1 MFIVR
6 AIQKNDFNGFVKLA
20 FKAKIGITSLPK
32 NVSRLSTLLDSSV
45 KSFEKKTSS
54 PGREI
59 YLFVLEDTKTK
70 TVCGICGIYAVTGD
84 DHPLNYFKI
93 HSLPLVKKF
102 PETPDTIDVLEP
114 LTYSSGPTEI
124 CSLFLDPD
132 FRKEGLG
139 KLLSFSRFL
148 FMANFP
154 ERFTKTVYALMRSY
168 IDEDDENPF
177 WNHVGRKFLDVSFKT
192 LIQRKDEGQ
201 DIFPPLLAKF
211 SLLVPMLHSDARKA
225 IGNVYQNTLPAL
237 HMLKEQ
243 GFASTG
249 EIDAIDGGPK
259 IEAVREQIKAI
270 KESQLATIV
279 GVKDVTST
287 RTYLISNCHSDFRC
301 CLGSLRNNNEGL
313 ILCTEAAQLLN
324 VKLGDS
330 IRFTEV

>member
-6 AIQKNDFNGFVKLA
+6 AIQKKDLNDFIKLA

-32 NVSRLSTLLDSSV
+32 NASRLSRLLDIAV
-45 KSFEKKTSS
+45 ASFEKNASS
-54 PGREI
+54 PGKEI
-59 YLFVLEDTKTK
+59 YLFVLEDVKTN
-70 TVCGICGIYAVTGD
+70 TICGVSGIYATTGD
-84 DHPLNYFKI
+84 DHPLNYFQI
-93 HSLPLVKKF
+93 RSLPLEKKF

-114 LTYSSGPTEI
+114 IVYSSGSTEI

-132 FRKEGLG
+132 LRKEGLG

-154 ERFTKTVYALMRSY
+154 EKFTKMVYALMRSY
-168 IDEDDENPF
+168 IDLEDENPF
-177 WNHVGRKFLDVSFKT
+177 WNHVGRKFLDISFKT

-237 HMLKEQ
+237 YMLKEQ
-243 GFASTG
+243 GFVSTG

-259 IEAVREQIKAI
+259 IEVDREQIKAI
-270 KESQLATIV
+270 RESRLAKIAAI
-279 GVKDVTST
+279 KDLSSS
-287 RTYLISNCHSDFRC
+287 RTYLISNSTSTFRC
-301 CLGSLRNNNEGL
+301 CLGSLEIDSEGL
-313 ILCTEAAQLLN
+313 ILSKEAAQLLN
-324 VKLGDS
+324 VQTGDS